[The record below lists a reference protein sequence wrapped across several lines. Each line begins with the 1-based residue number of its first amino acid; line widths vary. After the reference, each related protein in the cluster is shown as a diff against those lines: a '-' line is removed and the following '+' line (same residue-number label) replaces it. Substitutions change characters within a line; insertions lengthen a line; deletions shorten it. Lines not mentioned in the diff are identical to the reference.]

1 MIKKAFAAA
10 VAVIL
15 LFSSAISFSAK
26 ASPESIADGLIAWKK
41 SDLNAKSD
49 ENLINNEYLSLAGT
63 TPGDWYVIGL
73 SRLGKDDNYEGYLA
87 VIAEKI
93 KERYTEPGRLS
104 AAKSTE
110 WHRISLAVLAAGGN
124 PENIGGENLIADG
137 TYDRGKTASLGKQGI
152 NGWIWGLI
160 TLDSIAYEIP
170 DGAFYSREDIITEI
184 ISKELSGGG
193 FTLTGEVADPD
204 ITAMAIQS
212 LAPYYNDEKTY
223 EINGKSVS
231 VREVIDRAL
240 EKLSELQTDD
250 GDFLSWGTKNVEST
264 DQVVVALC
272 SLGIDPL
279 SDSRF
284 IKNGKTLLD
293 GILLYRMPDGG
304 FIHSKTYDA
313 DNPTSLPDSSN
324 SMAGEQTLYTMAALL
339 RREKGM
345 RTLYDFRPEQSSALK
360 ARISDLQTEIAKI
373 SSKTENGTI
382 EKLLSDYYSIT
393 ETERRYV
400 YNYYLL
406 STAAKE
412 RNIDIEK
419 IASETKIIESPPDK
433 DGTESKVVF
442 SETDMVAFETL
453 PENPTTENYVLVI
466 TLLDKI
472 NRCEDFSGK
481 DKIIKKLEEAKD
493 KISEIQAEIDNIN
506 AEVKEKLYPFE
517 KMTLSDL
524 KTAEEIYQRY
534 EKLSDYDKTK
544 VLNFEDVIKT
554 KTHLENILRGIIIGA
569 ALTVIAAVTAFFV
582 IKDIK
587 KRKHRKE
594 REMEELA
601 ELYKDED

>member
-15 LFSSAISFSAK
+15 LFSSAISFSAE

-160 TLDSIAYEIP
+160 TLDSMAYEIP

-264 DQVVVALC
+264 DQVDVALC
-272 SLGIDPL
+272 SLGIVPL
-279 SDSRF
+279 SDSRCV
-284 IKNGKTLLD
+284 KNGKTLLD

-304 FIHSKTYDA
+304 LIHSKTYDA

-373 SSKTENGTI
+373 SSKTEKGTI

-433 DGTESKVVF
+433 DGAESKVVF
-442 SETDMVAFETL
+442 SETDMAAFETL

-481 DKIIKKLEEAKD
+481 DEIIKKLEEAKD

-569 ALTVIAAVTAFFV
+569 VLTVIAAVTAFFV

>member
-110 WHRISLAVLAAGGN
+110 WHRISLAVLAGGGN

-373 SSKTENGTI
+373 SSKTEKGTI

>member
-15 LFSSAISFSAK
+15 LFSSAISFSAE

-160 TLDSIAYEIP
+160 TLDSMAYKIP

-373 SSKTENGTI
+373 SSKTEKGTI

-406 STAAKE
+406 SSAAKD

-442 SETDMVAFETL
+442 SETDMAAFETL

-481 DKIIKKLEEAKD
+481 DEIIKKLEEAKT
-493 KISEIQAEIDNIN
+493 KIAEIQAEIDDIN

-569 ALTVIAAVTAFFV
+569 VLTVIAAVTAFFV

>member
-373 SSKTENGTI
+373 SSKTEKGTI

>member
-15 LFSSAISFSAK
+15 LFSSAISFSAE

-87 VIAEKI
+87 VITEKI

-160 TLDSIAYEIP
+160 TLDSMAYEIP
-170 DGAFYSREDIITEI
+170 DGAFYSMEDIITEI

-193 FTLTGEVADPD
+193 FTLTGKVADPD

-373 SSKTENGTI
+373 SSKPEKGTI

-412 RNIDIEK
+412 HNIDIEK

-442 SETDMVAFETL
+442 SETDMAAFETL

-481 DKIIKKLEEAKD
+481 DEIIKKLEEAKA
-493 KISEIQAEIDNIN
+493 KIAEIQAEIDDIN

>member
-10 VAVIL
+10 VAVII
-15 LFSSAISFSAK
+15 LFSSALSFSAEV
-26 ASPESIADGLIAWKK
+26 SPENIADGIIAWKK
-41 SDLNAKSD
+41 SDVNAKSD
-49 ENLINNEYLSLAGT
+49 EHLINNEYLSLAGT

-73 SRLGKDDNYEGYLA
+73 SRLGKEDNYEGYLA

-93 KERYTEPGRLS
+93 KERYTEPGSLS

-110 WHRISLAVLAAGGN
+110 WHRISLAVLAAGGD

-137 TYDRGKTASLGKQGI
+137 TYDRGKTASLGRQGI

-160 TLDSIAYEIP
+160 TLDSMAYEIP

-304 FIHSKTYDA
+304 FIHSKTYDK
-313 DNPTSLPDSSN
+313 DNPSSLPDSSN

-345 RTLYDFRPEQSSALK
+345 RALYDFRPEQSSALK

-373 SSKTENGTI
+373 GAKTDDETLKN
-382 EKLLSDYYSIT
+382 LLSDYYSIT

-406 STAAKE
+406 SSAARE

-419 IASETKIIESPPDK
+419 IASETKIIESPPDR

-442 SETDMVAFETL
+442 SETDMAAFESL
-453 PENPTTENYVLVI
+453 PKNPTTENYVLVI

-472 NRCEDFSGK
+472 NRCEDFSGR
-481 DKIIKKLEEAKD
+481 DEIIKKLEEAKT
-493 KISEIQAEIDNIN
+493 KIAEIQAEIDSLN
-506 AEVKEKLYPFE
+506 AEVKEKLYPLE

-524 KTAEEIYQRY
+524 KTAEEIYRRY

-544 VLNFEDVIKT
+544 ILNFEDVIKT
-554 KTHLENILRGIIIGA
+554 KTHLENILRGMIIGA
-569 ALTVIAAVTAFFV
+569 ALTVIAAITAFFV

-587 KRKHRKE
+587 KRKHKKE

>member
-1 MIKKAFAAA
+1 MGYKGPEI
-10 VAVIL
+10 
-15 LFSSAISFSAK
+15 
-26 ASPESIADGLIAWKK
+26 AS
-41 SDLNAKSD
+41 
-49 ENLINNEYLSLAGT
+49 
-63 TPGDWYVIGL
+63 
-73 SRLGKDDNYEGYLA
+73 
-87 VIAEKI
+87 
-93 KERYTEPGRLS
+93 
-104 AAKSTE
+104 
-110 WHRISLAVLAAGGN
+110 
-124 PENIGGENLIADG
+124 
-137 TYDRGKTASLGKQGI
+137 
-152 NGWIWGLI
+152 
-160 TLDSIAYEIP
+160 
-170 DGAFYSREDIITEI
+170 I

-304 FIHSKTYDA
+304 FIHSKTYDKG
-313 DNPTSLPDSSN
+313 NPTSLPDSSN

-373 SSKTENGTI
+373 SSKTEKETI

-412 RNIDIEK
+412 HNIDIEK
-419 IASETKIIESPPDK
+419 IASETEIIESPPDK

-442 SETDMVAFETL
+442 SETDMAAFETL

-472 NRCEDFSGK
+472 NRCEDFSGR
-481 DKIIKKLEEAKD
+481 DEIIKKLEAAKA
-493 KISEIQAEIDNIN
+493 KIAEIQAEIDDIN

-524 KTAEEIYQRY
+524 KTAEEIYKRY

-544 VLNFEDVIKT
+544 VLNFEDIIKT

-569 ALTVIAAVTAFFV
+569 VLTVIAAATAFFV

>member
-15 LFSSAISFSAK
+15 LFSSAISFSAE

-160 TLDSIAYEIP
+160 TLDSMAYEIP

-373 SSKTENGTI
+373 SSKTEKGTI

-442 SETDMVAFETL
+442 SETDMAAFETL

-481 DKIIKKLEEAKD
+481 DEIIKKLEEAKT
-493 KISEIQAEIDNIN
+493 KIAEIQAEIDDIN

>member
-15 LFSSAISFSAK
+15 LFSSALSFSADV
-26 ASPESIADGLIAWKK
+26 SPENIADGIIAWKK
-41 SDLNAKSD
+41 SDVNAKSD

-73 SRLGKDDNYEGYLA
+73 SRLGKEDNYEGYLA

-93 KERYTEPGRLS
+93 KERYTESGSLS

-110 WHRISLAVLAAGGN
+110 WHRISLAVLAAGGD

-137 TYDRGKTASLGKQGI
+137 TYDRGKTASLGRQGI

-160 TLDSIAYEIP
+160 TIDSMAYEIP
-170 DGAFYSREDIITEI
+170 DGAFYSRTDIITEI
-184 ISKELSGGG
+184 ISKELTDGG
-193 FTLTGEVADPD
+193 FTLTGDVADPD
-204 ITAMAIQS
+204 ITAMAIQA
-212 LAPYYNDEKTY
+212 LAPYYNDENTY
-223 EINGKSVS
+223 EINGETVS
-231 VREVIDRAL
+231 VREVIDRAT
-240 EKLSELQTDD
+240 EKLSAMQTDD
-250 GDFLSWGTKNVEST
+250 GDFLSWGTKNVESA

-304 FIHSKTYDA
+304 FIHSKTYDKG
-313 DNPTSLPDSSN
+313 NPSSLPDSSN
-324 SMAGEQTLYTMAALL
+324 SMAGEQTLYAMAALL

-345 RTLYDFRPEQSSALK
+345 RALYDFRPEQSSALK

-373 SSKTENGTI
+373 GAKTDDEALKN
-382 EKLLSDYYSIT
+382 LLSDYYSIT

-406 STAAKE
+406 SAAAKE

-419 IASETKIIESPPDK
+419 IASETKIIESPPDR
-433 DGTESKVVF
+433 DGTENKVVF
-442 SETDMVAFETL
+442 SETDIAAFESL
-453 PENPTTENYVLVI
+453 PKNPTTENYVLVI

-472 NRCEDFSGK
+472 NRCEDFSGR
-481 DKIIKKLEEAKD
+481 DEIIKKLEEAKT
-493 KISEIQAEIDNIN
+493 KIAEIQAEIDSLN
-506 AEVKEKLYPFE
+506 AEVKEKLYPLE

-544 VLNFEDVIKT
+544 ILNFEDVIKT
-554 KTHLENILRGIIIGA
+554 KTHLENILRGMIIGA

-587 KRKHRKE
+587 KRKHKKE

>member
-15 LFSSAISFSAK
+15 LFSSAISFSAE

-160 TLDSIAYEIP
+160 TLDSMAYEIP

-373 SSKTENGTI
+373 STKTEKGTL

-442 SETDMVAFETL
+442 SETDMAAFETL

-481 DKIIKKLEEAKD
+481 DKIIKKLEEAKA
-493 KISEIQAEIDNIN
+493 KIADIQAEIENIN

>member
-15 LFSSAISFSAK
+15 LFSSAISFSAEV
-26 ASPESIADGLIAWKK
+26 SPESVADGLIAWKK

-73 SRLGKDDNYEGYLA
+73 SRLGKGDNYEGYLA

-110 WHRISLAVLAAGGN
+110 WHRISLAVLAAGGD

-160 TLDSIAYEIP
+160 TLDSMAYEIP

-240 EKLSELQTDD
+240 EKLSALQTDD

-373 SSKTENGTI
+373 SSKTEKGTI

-442 SETDMVAFETL
+442 SETDMAAFETL

-481 DKIIKKLEEAKD
+481 DEIIKKLEEAKA
-493 KISEIQAEIDNIN
+493 KIAEIQAEIDSIN

-569 ALTVIAAVTAFFV
+569 VLTVIAAVTAFFV

>member
-15 LFSSAISFSAK
+15 IFSSALSFSAEV
-26 ASPESIADGLIAWKK
+26 SPENIADGIIAWKK
-41 SDLNAKSD
+41 SDVNAKSD

-73 SRLGKDDNYEGYLA
+73 SRLGRKDNYEGYLA

-110 WHRISLAVLAAGGN
+110 WHRISLAVLAAGGD
-124 PENIGGENLIADG
+124 PEDIGGQNLIADG

-160 TLDSIAYEIP
+160 TLDSMAYEIP

-184 ISKELSGGG
+184 ISKELADGG
-193 FTLTGEVADPD
+193 FTLTGDVADPD
-204 ITAMAIQS
+204 ITAMAIQA

-223 EINGKSVS
+223 EINGKTVS
-231 VREVIDRAL
+231 VREVIDRAT
-240 EKLSELQTDD
+240 EKLSAMQTGD

-264 DQVVVALC
+264 DQVIVALC

-313 DNPTSLPDSSN
+313 DNPSSMPGSSN
-324 SMAGEQTLYTMAALL
+324 SMAGEQTLYTIAALL
-339 RREKGM
+339 RRKNGM
-345 RTLYDFRPEQSSALK
+345 RALYDFRPEQSSDLK

-373 SSKTENGTI
+373 GAKTDDGTLK
-382 EKLLSDYYSIT
+382 KLLSDYYSIT

-406 STAAKE
+406 SSAAKE

-442 SETDMVAFETL
+442 SETDMAAFESL

-472 NRCEDFSGK
+472 NRCEDFSGR
-481 DKIIKKLEEAKD
+481 DETIKKLEEAKT
-493 KISEIQAEIDNIN
+493 KIAEIQAEIDSLN
-506 AEVKEKLYPFE
+506 AEVKEKLYPLE

-554 KTHLENILRGIIIGA
+554 KTYLENILRGIIIGA
-569 ALTVIAAVTAFFV
+569 VLTVIAAITAFFV